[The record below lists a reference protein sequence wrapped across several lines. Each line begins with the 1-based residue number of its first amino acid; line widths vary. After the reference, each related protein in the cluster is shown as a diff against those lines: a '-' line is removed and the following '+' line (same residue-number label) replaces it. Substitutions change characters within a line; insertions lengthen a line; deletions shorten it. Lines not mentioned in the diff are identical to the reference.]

1 VSADWSAGGG
11 GRRYPCGVSTT
22 KPNVIQRIG
31 ASLAKSKAEQHAE
44 ALQGSVTAA
53 GATPI
58 SQCIPGQES
67 TVSGVLRSVTLR
79 PRDTV
84 PAVEAELY
92 DGSGQVRLVWLGRR
106 QILGIT
112 PGRALVATGRITCNE
127 TNPTIF
133 NPRYE
138 LRAATGAS

>member
-1 VSADWSAGGG
+1 M
-11 GRRYPCGVSTT
+11 
-22 KPNVIQRIG
+22 IQRIG
-31 ASLAKSKAEQHAE
+31 TSLGKSKAEQHAD
-44 ALQGSVTAA
+44 ALKGSVTAV

-58 SQCIPGQES
+58 SQCVSGEES

-79 PRDTV
+79 PRETV

-112 PGRALVATGRITCNE
+112 PGRALVATGRITRSE
-127 TNPTIF
+127 TDPTIF

-138 LRAATGAS
+138 LRATSGAT

>member
-1 VSADWSAGGG
+1 MI
-11 GRRYPCGVSTT
+11 
-22 KPNVIQRIG
+22 KRIG
-31 ASLAKSKAEQHAE
+31 ASLGKSKSEQHAE
-44 ALQGSVTAA
+44 ALQGSVTAV

-58 SQCIPGQES
+58 SRCVGGEES

-79 PRDTV
+79 PRETV

-112 PGRALVATGRITCNE
+112 PGRSIVVTGRITCNE
-127 TNPTIF
+127 TDPTIF

-138 LRAATGAS
+138 LRATSGTS

>member
-1 VSADWSAGGG
+1 M
-11 GRRYPCGVSTT
+11 T
-22 KPNVIQRIG
+22 KPTMIQRLG
-31 ASLAKSKAEQHAE
+31 ASLAKTKAAQHAE
-44 ALQGSVTAA
+44 ALQGSVSKV
-53 GATPI
+53 GSTPI
-58 SQCIPGQES
+58 GACIPGQET

-79 PRDTV
+79 PRENV

-112 PGRALVATGRITCNE
+112 PGRAIVVTGRITCNE
-127 TNPTIF
+127 TDPTIF

-138 LRAATGAS
+138 LRTPSGPS